1 MGGGA
6 LGLGGRAAGR
16 SGRREGRGR
25 LEGGDEARRRREKGG
40 GGRGREGEEIRR
52 KSGRRG
58 GQEEVRGLA
67 ALARRY
73 GTPLY
78 VYSAQTMRERYGAL
92 RGAFTRPAL
101 VCYALK
107 ANSCRAVAAV
117 LAREGAG
124 ADIVSGGELLRARAA
139 GFMPSRI
146 VFSGV
151 GKTEEEL
158 AAGLRAGV
166 KAFNVE
172 SSEEL
177 DALARVAGRL
187 RRRAPVSMR
196 LNPDIDAMTHPHVT
210 TGRADNKFGVE
221 ASEAFSLYRRAA
233 RDPRLR
239 VAGVSCHIGSQITSL
254 APYRRA
260 AAAVAALAR
269 KLRAAAI
276 PLDFADMGGG
286 IGISY
291 ENEAALDPKALA
303 RTLEKAFADQPELE
317 LLVEPGRYLVADAGI
332 LLTKVLYRKRTS
344 KRRFVIVDGAM
355 TDLPRPALYGS
366 WHPIA
371 AVSPRRGKKTVADV
385 VGPVCESGD
394 FLARQRPL
402 PPLERGDLLAV
413 LKAGAYGFAMSSQ
426 YNSRPRAAEV
436 LLEGGKAR
444 LARRRETCRDLARGE
459 K

>member
-1 MGGGA
+1 MKA
-6 LGLGGRAAGR
+6 
-16 SGRREGRGR
+16 
-25 LEGGDEARRRREKGG
+25 
-40 GGRGREGEEIRR
+40 
-52 KSGRRG
+52 
-58 GQEEVRGLA
+58 LA

-78 VYSAQTMRERYGAL
+78 VYDAAVVRDRYRAL
-92 RGAFTRPAL
+92 RRAFTRPAL

-107 ANSCRAVAAV
+107 ANSSRAVASV

-124 ADIVSGGELLRARAA
+124 ADIVSGGELGRALRA
-139 GFMPSRI
+139 GFRPSRV

-151 GKTEEEL
+151 GKTEEEM
-158 AAGLRAGV
+158 AAGLRARV

-187 RRRAPVSMR
+187 KKRAPVSVR
-196 LNPDIDAMTHPHVT
+196 LNPDIHARTHPHIT
-210 TGRADNKFGVE
+210 TGRAENKFGVE
-221 ASEAFSLYRRAA
+221 TAEALALYRRAS

-239 VAGVSCHIGSQITSL
+239 VAGLQCHIGSQITSL

-260 AAAVAALAR
+260 AAAVARL
-269 KLRAAAI
+269 AAALKAQGV
-276 PLDFADMGGG
+276 PLDFADLGGG
-286 IGISY
+286 LGITY
-291 ENEAALDPKALA
+291 ENETPLDPRALV
-303 RTLEKAFADQPELE
+303 RTLEAAFAGQPELE
-317 LLVEPGRYLVADAGI
+317 LLVEPGRYLVADAGL
-332 LLTKVLYRKRTS
+332 LLTKVLYRKVTS
-344 KRRFVIVDGAM
+344 KRRFVIVDAAM
-355 TDLPRPALYGS
+355 TDLPRPALYDA
-366 WHPIA
+366 WHPLRVVA
-371 AVSPRRGKKTVADV
+371 PRKGKKTMADV

-436 LLEGGKAR
+436 LVDGGKTR
-444 LARRRETCRDLARGE
+444 LARRRETYRDLTRGE
-459 K
+459 L